1 MDYWLLEQIQA
12 NSEIGL
18 KASKDLYNNS
28 GVLLLC
34 KGQPITKDIRNLLEK
49 REVFIIRKQ
58 KNNMENSARK
68 AKTFSKDIYIKLV
81 DSLWNIYRESKSVVP
96 EQIKITALLVETI
109 IKEIKPKKV
118 YLGIGEEHFSLE
130 KLKQNDYV
138 TFIHSVNVALLAAL
152 VGTRLGYKEKKLKYL
167 ILGALLHDIGK
178 LKVPKEILNKPGRLT
193 DEEFAIVKQHPLTGI
208 EILKNVRLLNRVM
221 AMVSQHH
228 ERWTGTGYPF
238 GLSGN
243 NIHEDAQIIA
253 VTDVYEALTA
263 DRPYRKGLPHYHAL
277 EMILAWSGKDF
288 NPKVVQAFRE
298 SLVLYPENAIVT
310 LNTKEIGVIVSV
322 STQLPTRP
330 IVRILF
336 DSNGR
341 FLNDEFKIDLMQD
354 LTRFIERVEYK
365 EINTSAN
372 LSIDSESSFSGYSL
386 VM

>member
-1 MDYWLLEQIQA
+1 MDWLLEQVQS
-12 NSEIGL
+12 NSEIGP
-18 KASKDLYNNS
+18 KASEDLYNSS

-49 REVFIIRKQ
+49 REVFVIRNQ
-58 KNNMENSARK
+58 NNIENSAK
-68 AKTFSKDIYIKLV
+68 NIKIFSKDIYLNLV
-81 DSLWNIYRESKSVVP
+81 DSLWNIYRESKPVVP
-96 EQIKITALLVETI
+96 EQIYRTALLVETI
-109 IKEIKPKKV
+109 IKEVKPKKV
-118 YLGIGEEHFSLE
+118 YLGIGEDHFSLE
-130 KLKQNDYV
+130 KLKKNDYA

-178 LKVPKEILNKPGRLT
+178 LQVPKEILNKPGRLT
-193 DEEFAIVKQHPLTGI
+193 DEEFAIVKQHPLTGL
-208 EILKNVRLLNRVM
+208 EMLKNARLLNRVI

-243 NIHEDAQIIA
+243 NIHGDAQIIA

-322 STQLPTRP
+322 SAQLPTRP

-365 EINTSAN
+365 EISTLAN
-372 LSIDSESSFSGYSL
+372 LSLDSGSSFSGYSL